1 MTQDMAE
8 NRAEEH
14 PLVLQATALR
24 QQLNHHN
31 YRYYTLDDP
40 EISDAAYDQ
49 LFAELLKLEQ
59 ASPELKTDDSPTQR
73 VGGEIL
79 PEFQSVTHEQPMT
92 SLDNAFERKQ
102 MTEFERRIVERS
114 AVSPV
119 EYVVEP
125 KLDGLALSLLYE
137 DGVLVRGA
145 TRGDGT
151 QGEDV
156 TANIRTISSIPLC
169 LIGEQIPQR
178 LEVRGEVFI
187 AKADFEQLN
196 RQQSAKG
203 EKRFANPRNAAAGSL
218 RQLDSSI
225 TAKRPLSFISYGV
238 GLMQGGAS
246 YSHYNQLMEQLAH
259 WGVPISP
266 ELKVV
271 KGVAACEAVYLDLQ
285 QRRSILRYEIDGVVY
300 KVNDFALQEL
310 LGFTAR
316 APRWAIAW
324 KFPAEE
330 ATTTLL
336 AIDLQVGRTGALT
349 PVARLKSVEVGGVTV
364 SNATLHNE
372 DEVQRKDV
380 RVGDTVV
387 VRRAGDVIPEVVRM
401 VPEQRPENTQIW
413 VMPQQCPACGSSAVR
428 ELDKAVVR
436 CSGGL
441 FCPAQRKEAV
451 WHFASRKG
459 LDIEGLGQ
467 KLVEQ
472 LVERD
477 LVQTPADLFL
487 LKLEQLSTL
496 ERMGPKSATNLVES
510 LQKGRS
516 TTLPRFLYA
525 LGIPEVGE
533 ATARSLAHFFGDLPP
548 LMEATA
554 ELLEQVDDVG
564 MVVAQNIVTFFQQSH
579 NRSVIVALQ
588 RAGVQWPKI
597 EQQGAVTLPLTGS
610 TYVVTGPLQQ
620 MKRAEVKAQLQ
631 ALGAK
636 VAGSVSTKTTA
647 LICGA
652 DPGSKRDKALSLGVP
667 VLDEMDLQ
675 QLLESDY

>member
-1 MTQDMAE
+1 M
-8 NRAEEH
+8 
-14 PLVLQATALR
+14 
-24 QQLNHHN
+24 
-31 YRYYTLDDP
+31 
-40 EISDAAYDQ
+40 
-49 LFAELLKLEQ
+49 
-59 ASPELKTDDSPTQR
+59 
-73 VGGEIL
+73 
-79 PEFQSVTHEQPMT
+79 
-92 SLDNAFERKQ
+92 
-102 MTEFERRIVERS
+102 
-114 AVSPV
+114 
-119 EYVVEP
+119 
-125 KLDGLALSLLYE
+125 
-137 DGVLVRGA
+137 
-145 TRGDGT
+145 
-151 QGEDV
+151 
-156 TANIRTISSIPLC
+156 
-169 LIGEQIPQR
+169 
-178 LEVRGEVFI
+178 
-187 AKADFEQLN
+187 
-196 RQQSAKG
+196 
-203 EKRFANPRNAAAGSL
+203 
-218 RQLDSSI
+218 
-225 TAKRPLSFISYGV
+225 
-238 GLMQGGAS
+238 
-246 YSHYNQLMEQLAH
+246 
-259 WGVPISP
+259 
-266 ELKVV
+266 
-271 KGVAACEAVYLDLQ
+271 
-285 QRRSILRYEIDGVVY
+285 
-300 KVNDFALQEL
+300 
-310 LGFTAR
+310 
-316 APRWAIAW
+316 
-324 KFPAEE
+324 
-330 ATTTLL
+330 

-610 TYVVTGPLQQ
+610 TYVVTGTLQQ